1 MSKSMLFV
9 LLLIGVS
16 FYVIHDAYGLA
27 IFQRPD
33 GLGSGNNWPVGTFDS
48 INEGSR
54 DDADFIT
61 SSGVRQNQQDTVIFS
76 LSNAEDPV
84 VDIDHVVRYT
94 YRENGL
100 SAAHS
105 PSLEVTLQQGATDLI
120 TWTESGPLP
129 NVFTLSTRE
138 VPPSVVAQ
146 IGNYYD
152 LRLKFRVFCQAGVT
166 CDNSTPEETVSISW
180 AELQYE
186 TYTTPRDHPPPT
198 ISGIGFY
205 KITPQNQTTNNI
217 VTISNYSKYTDTTD
231 PQNYG
236 KYAKSGKYHK
246 IGEAIPTFET
256 QINKPTQVQVKL
268 DGVFA
273 STRIEH
279 LSLISTNA
287 KSDLRS
293 PNFEIIADK
302 GKKTIVIDPTKILK
316 DVKSTYSL
324 EDGSLWVN
332 FDLVFQKSLKKSDIV
347 LQAWD
352 ELRRPVYSH
361 LSDAWEITDP
371 LQNVIQIAEVPD
383 RIKVAITKKTQ
394 HFGCVE
400 NKTCFMPP
408 EITIRKGGSVVW
420 KNEDSTLH
428 TIISGTPTKGPDGR
442 FNFALIPQHSFERV
456 FPFTGN
462 YSYYCSIH
470 PWYVGSIVV
479 SDSKENH
486 THQFVDFTVL
496 LPRGGSVVNG
506 QTVILKDRNTEV
518 LLSGHLPNVVKP
530 TQISIYIISP
540 DRDVEKLSV
549 KTTNEG
555 YYSVQTKLA
564 KKWQEGK
571 FQIISKYK
579 DEEIGNINFTIVDKP
594 IKKQNK

>member
-1 MSKSMLFV
+1 MFQLALLVLF
-9 LLLIGVS
+9 LLVTS
-16 FYVIHDAYGLA
+16 FYIINDAYALA
-27 IFQRPD
+27 IFLRPD
-33 GLGSGNNWPVGTFDS
+33 SNLGPQWTGSATAIDES
-48 INEGSR
+48 SR
-54 DDADFIT
+54 DDSDFVT
-61 SSGVRQNQQDTVIFS
+61 SNDLQQNQNRRTEFS
-76 LSNAEDPV
+76 LSDGIDPV

-94 YRENGL
+94 FRENGL
-100 SAAHS
+100 SADS
-105 PSLEVTLQQGATDLI
+105 PRLEVRLKQGDTALI
-120 TWTESGPLP
+120 TWVEPAPLP
-129 NVFTLSTRE
+129 NTFTLSVRE
-138 VPPSVVAQ
+138 VPPSIINQ
-146 IGNYYD
+146 IGNYND
-152 LRLKFRVFCQAGVT
+152 LRLEFEAICTTTGGL
-166 CDNSTPEETVSISW
+166 CDNDPPRETVSVSW

-205 KITPQNQTTNNI
+205 KITPQNQTANNI
-217 VTISNYSKYTDTTD
+217 VKISNYSKYTDTTD

-236 KYAKSGKYHK
+236 KYTKSGKYHK
-246 IGEAIPTFET
+246 IGEAIPTFEAL
-256 QINKPTQVQVKL
+256 INKPVQVQVKL

-279 LSLISTNA
+279 LSLISTNT
-287 KSDLRS
+287 KSDFKS

-316 DVKSTYSL
+316 DAKSTYSL

-332 FDLVFQKSLKKSDIV
+332 FDLVFQNPLKKSTIV

-394 HFGCVE
+394 PFGCVE